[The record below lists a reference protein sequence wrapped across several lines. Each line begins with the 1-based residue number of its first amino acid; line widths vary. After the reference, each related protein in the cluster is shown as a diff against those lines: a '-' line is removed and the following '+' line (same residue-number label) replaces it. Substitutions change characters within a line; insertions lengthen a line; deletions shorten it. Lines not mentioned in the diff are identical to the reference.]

1 MSKATVVVFPGSN
14 CNYEAFDMLSKVGFQ
29 TSFTWHK
36 DSLPHDCDL
45 YFIPGGFSYGDYLRS
60 GAIAA
65 IGNIM
70 NDIKKVAEQGRY
82 IIGVCNGFQILT
94 ESRILPGALLRNEC
108 GHFLC
113 KTVHLETIGRDSSF
127 TKDTPKEM
135 IMQIAHADGR
145 YFCDENTLKQLHD
158 ENRVA
163 FKYSSSTNGSIAE
176 IAGIFGGKYNNVLG
190 LMPHPERDSVRGSNG
205 IEIFKS
211 FFKSI

>member
-14 CNYEAFDMLSKVGFQ
+14 CNQEAFDMLEKIGFR
-29 TSFTWHK
+29 TSFIWHK
-36 DSLPHDCDL
+36 DSLPLDCDL

-65 IGNIM
+65 IGSIM
-70 NDIKKVAEQGRY
+70 SDIKKVAEQGRY
-82 IIGVCNGFQILT
+82 VIGVCNGFQILT

-113 KTVHLETIGRDSSF
+113 QTVHIRTVGRRSLF
-127 TKDTPKEM
+127 TKKIPEKA

-145 YFCDENTLKQLHD
+145 YFCNNETLKQLED
-158 ENRVA
+158 ENRIA
-163 FKYSSSTNGSIAE
+163 FEYYANPNGSISN
-176 IAGIFGGKYNNVLG
+176 IAGIFGGKNNNVLG
-190 LMPHPERDSVRGSNG
+190 LMPHPERDCVHNSNG

-211 FFKSI
+211 LFQSI